1 MKKWD
6 AIRASYGFSHDA
18 FRVKIARFNAKNG
31 TSFTYKNGGDCS
43 EQEYEQF
50 VKIFGSPNTPEH
62 ARTQAEQNPNTP
74 EQFVRDSEQNPNT
87 PEQSEQFVRV
97 VRTDYEQIVRD
108 CSDFRTRAEQSE
120 QSVRDVRNR
129 LEQARTDLNKSEQV
143 VQVVRNN
150 LNKSEQARTESEQAR
165 TRAEQVVRDLR
176 NELIVKDLQMKNALD
191 KSSLPEDLKKEL
203 VVLRSENS
211 DLKSEKVR
219 IETELQFQ
227 KEKIKELQGLN
238 DELKLGVINVEH
250 DKNSTSEKLQNLSR
264 ANRENLEELMKVKLE
279 NLEIIEKLKVLESK
293 NSLFESEKNNLGNF
307 VKLLTDKYKGLFVAI
322 GYLSVMSMFI
332 VGKYEYITFEAIF
345 GYLKIPFASLFA
357 LAMIVFFQGR
367 FVDDIGLTCFNIA
380 LYGSRAKSQ
389 AEKILN
395 FVSIGFGVSIVAL
408 MFLTAQR
415 IWNTPQPKAQFDPS
429 QIAKIQKKY
438 ELDST
443 KCAFQFAKDSAKI
456 VDSIGFENQRRNV
469 LKAKIWCNEGCKK
482 TYSDS
487 NTVAL
492 NSQRSKLSQ
501 ADCGLNLRNLESK
514 RDSDI
519 ANLKPI
525 AQIDNRF
532 FGLFIYLLF
541 VAIRIVE
548 ILVKA
553 IRVKEGV
560 LIAPKRARIAITDFL
575 KEIKNRV

>member
-211 DLKSEKVR
+211 DL
-219 IETELQFQ
+219 
-227 KEKIKELQGLN
+227 
-238 DELKLGVINVEH
+238 
-250 DKNSTSEKLQNLSR
+250 
-264 ANRENLEELMKVKLE
+264 
-279 NLEIIEKLKVLESK
+279 
-293 NSLFESEKNNLGNF
+293 
-307 VKLLTDKYKGLFVAI
+307 
-322 GYLSVMSMFI
+322 
-332 VGKYEYITFEAIF
+332 
-345 GYLKIPFASLFA
+345 
-357 LAMIVFFQGR
+357 
-367 FVDDIGLTCFNIA
+367 
-380 LYGSRAKSQ
+380 
-389 AEKILN
+389 
-395 FVSIGFGVSIVAL
+395 
-408 MFLTAQR
+408 
-415 IWNTPQPKAQFDPS
+415 
-429 QIAKIQKKY
+429 
-438 ELDST
+438 
-443 KCAFQFAKDSAKI
+443 
-456 VDSIGFENQRRNV
+456 
-469 LKAKIWCNEGCKK
+469 
-482 TYSDS
+482 
-487 NTVAL
+487 
-492 NSQRSKLSQ
+492 
-501 ADCGLNLRNLESK
+501 
-514 RDSDI
+514 
-519 ANLKPI
+519 
-525 AQIDNRF
+525 
-532 FGLFIYLLF
+532 
-541 VAIRIVE
+541 
-548 ILVKA
+548 
-553 IRVKEGV
+553 
-560 LIAPKRARIAITDFL
+560 
-575 KEIKNRV
+575 